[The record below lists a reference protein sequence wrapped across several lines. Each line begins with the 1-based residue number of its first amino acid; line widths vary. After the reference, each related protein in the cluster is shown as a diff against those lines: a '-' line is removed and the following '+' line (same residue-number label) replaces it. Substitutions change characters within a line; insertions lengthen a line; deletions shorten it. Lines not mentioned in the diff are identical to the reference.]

1 MPLAWRGCLIL
12 GPGTPARGVRFLP
25 ATVVLGLGAG
35 LHAEPLAPA
44 VAWSLPPLLL
54 GIAALLLLPA
64 TTRVMPTA
72 GSR

>member
-1 MPLAWRGCLIL
+1 
-12 GPGTPARGVRFLP
+12 V
-25 ATVVLGLGAG
+25 
-35 LHAEPLAPA
+35 PLAPA